1 MKKIILALL
10 LATFCLNSYSKTWSI
25 VNSGNTFSPSTLTIN
40 QGDDVN
46 FVISS
51 AHDAVEVN
59 QTVWNAN
66 GNSPE
71 TGFSVSF
78 GGGNVTSTQL
88 TVGTHYY
95 VCTPHASLGMKGKII
110 VQPIAGLDETKS
122 QNDIFIYPNPV
133 IDYLN
138 VQSVSPEL
146 NQLEIKLFNLEG
158 KMLKV
163 LFAKTGVTGPFL
175 KSFNLASET
184 GPGVYFIQ
192 ITVGEKKS
200 FRKVVVL

>member
-1 MKKIILALL
+1 MEKIILALL
-10 LATFCLNSYSKTWSI
+10 LATFSLNGYSKTWSV

-51 AHDAVEVN
+51 AHDAVEVS

-66 GNSPE
+66 GNSPG

-78 GGGNVTSTQL
+78 GGGNVSTLEL

-110 VQPIAGLDETKS
+110 VMPIAGIEENKTQDE
-122 QNDIFIYPNPV
+122 FLIYPNPV

-138 VQSVSPEL
+138 VQFFSPEL
-146 NQLEIKLFNLEG
+146 NMLEIKLFNLDG

-163 LFAKTGVTGPFL
+163 LVAKTGVTGPFL

-184 GPGVYFIQ
+184 VPGVYFIQ